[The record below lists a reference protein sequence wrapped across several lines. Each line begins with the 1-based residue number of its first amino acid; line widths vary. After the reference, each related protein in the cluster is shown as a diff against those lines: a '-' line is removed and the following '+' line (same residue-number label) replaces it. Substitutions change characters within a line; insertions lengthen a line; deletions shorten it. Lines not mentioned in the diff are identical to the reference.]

1 MALGPVGTLLQEL
14 RYIGAAAG
22 VAKGAADKAQIAVTL
37 KGAEGDPRYQGK
49 GWLSRLQDRV
59 EKGKNKGTS
68 TNFTPVVAKGGSG
81 RSGGGGGRTSAAKTS
96 NKPTTAQTLEK
107 AEQDYYNAWMKA
119 AQDMDAGIIKGD
131 EYGKQVNAAQ
141 YKLAEAYRK
150 AYETTGNEKY
160 LKSFEDTAAEANTF
174 RDALKA
180 DAEQTKEQAEQK
192 KKLKEAEEAYKK
204 ALESADYGEIRKT
217 GEALSKLQATSS
229 GVVEGNGVSV
239 YGNQNRGAKAAY
251 AASNNS
257 MASLGG
263 YISDLQADL
272 KNADLGSAVY
282 DSLTERL
289 KDATMM
295 QGVLATLMDEG
306 MKGAD
311 LQEAANELKTKL
323 LAGDID
329 ESAWEDFVAR
339 VNEKLEE
346 QGFDP
351 IKIDIETGKV
361 SKDIKATWQDA
372 AKAVEAV
379 GSAMNSIEDPAAKV
393 MGTIAQAVASIALG
407 AGKAIAQYKTFTGWD
422 WIAFAATATATMI
435 STIAS
440 VHSATGYAQGGI
452 VDGTQGGFVG
462 GTAYSGDNV
471 GNVRLDSGEVVLNHA
486 QQSNLAAELEGN
498 PMQNL
503 HLSTTISGRFLKI
516 AIDNDSRSRNKG
528 KLVTTNQ

>member
-1 MALGPVGTLLQEL
+1 
-14 RYIGAAAG
+14 
-22 VAKGAADKAQIAVTL
+22 
-37 KGAEGDPRYQGK
+37 
-49 GWLSRLQDRV
+49 
-59 EKGKNKGTS
+59 
-68 TNFTPVVAKGGSG
+68 
-81 RSGGGGGRTSAAKTS
+81 
-96 NKPTTAQTLEK
+96 
-107 AEQDYYNAWMKA
+107 
-119 AQDMDAGIIKGD
+119 
-131 EYGKQVNAAQ
+131 
-141 YKLAEAYRK
+141 
-150 AYETTGNEKY
+150 
-160 LKSFEDTAAEANTF
+160 
-174 RDALKA
+174 
-180 DAEQTKEQAEQK
+180 
-192 KKLKEAEEAYKK
+192 
-204 ALESADYGEIRKT
+204 
-217 GEALSKLQATSS
+217 
-229 GVVEGNGVSV
+229 
-239 YGNQNRGAKAAY
+239 
-251 AASNNS
+251 
-257 MASLGG
+257 
-263 YISDLQADL
+263 
-272 KNADLGSAVY
+272 
-282 DSLTERL
+282 
-289 KDATMM
+289 MM
-295 QGVLATLMDEG
+295 QGVLTTLMDEG

-471 GNVRLDSGEVVLNHA
+471 GNVRLNSGELVLNHA
-486 QQSNLAAELEGN
+486 QQSALAAELEGN

-503 HLSTTISGRFLKI
+503 ELSTRISGRFLEI
-516 AIDNDSRSRNKG
+516 AINNDSRSRSRG
-528 KLVTTNQ
+528 KLVTSTSRT

>member
-1 MALGPVGTLLQEL
+1 
-14 RYIGAAAG
+14 
-22 VAKGAADKAQIAVTL
+22 
-37 KGAEGDPRYQGK
+37 
-49 GWLSRLQDRV
+49 
-59 EKGKNKGTS
+59 
-68 TNFTPVVAKGGSG
+68 
-81 RSGGGGGRTSAAKTS
+81 
-96 NKPTTAQTLEK
+96 
-107 AEQDYYNAWMKA
+107 
-119 AQDMDAGIIKGD
+119 
-131 EYGKQVNAAQ
+131 
-141 YKLAEAYRK
+141 
-150 AYETTGNEKY
+150 
-160 LKSFEDTAAEANTF
+160 
-174 RDALKA
+174 
-180 DAEQTKEQAEQK
+180 
-192 KKLKEAEEAYKK
+192 
-204 ALESADYGEIRKT
+204 
-217 GEALSKLQATSS
+217 
-229 GVVEGNGVSV
+229 
-239 YGNQNRGAKAAY
+239 
-251 AASNNS
+251 

-272 KNADLGSAVY
+272 KNADLCSAVY

-295 QGVLATLMDEG
+295 QGVLTQLMDEG

-329 ESAWEDFVAR
+329 EAAWEDFVAR

-372 AKAVEAV
+372 AKAVESV
-379 GSAMNSIEDPAAKV
+379 GSAMSQIEDPAAKV
-393 MGTIAQAVASIALG
+393 MGTVAQAIASVALG
-407 AGKAIAQYKTFTGWD
+407 AGKAIDQAGTGSAGGPWG
-422 WIAFAATATATMI
+422 WIAFAAAATATMI

-440 VHSATGYAQGGI
+440 IHSATGYAQGGI

-471 GNVRLDSGEVVLNHA
+471 GNVRLNSGELVLNHA

-503 HLSTTISGRFLKI
+503 HLSTAISGRFLKI

>member
-1 MALGPVGTLLQEL
+1 
-14 RYIGAAAG
+14 
-22 VAKGAADKAQIAVTL
+22 VAT
-37 KGAEGDPRYQGK
+37 
-49 GWLSRLQDRV
+49 
-59 EKGKNKGTS
+59 
-68 TNFTPVVAKGGSG
+68 
-81 RSGGGGGRTSAAKTS
+81 
-96 NKPTTAQTLEK
+96 
-107 AEQDYYNAWMKA
+107 
-119 AQDMDAGIIKGD
+119 
-131 EYGKQVNAAQ
+131 
-141 YKLAEAYRK
+141 
-150 AYETTGNEKY
+150 
-160 LKSFEDTAAEANTF
+160 EANTF

-192 KKLKEAEEAYKK
+192 KKLKEAEEAYQK
-204 ALESADYGEIRKT
+204 ALDSGDYSEIAKT
-217 GEALSKLQATSS
+217 GEALSKLQAKSS
-229 GVVEGNGVSV
+229 GVVEGDGVSV
-239 YGNQNRGAKAAY
+239 YGNQNRGARAAY

-282 DSLTERL
+282 DSLTARL
-289 KDATMM
+289 QDATMM
-295 QGVLATLMDEG
+295 QGVLTQLIDEG

-323 LAGDID
+323 LSNQPIP
-329 ESAWEDFVAR
+329 EEAWEDFVAR

-372 AKAVEAV
+372 AKAVESV
-379 GSAMNSIEDPAAKV
+379 GSAMSQIEDPAAKV
-393 MGTIAQAVASIALG
+393 MGTVAQAIASVALG
-407 AGKAIAQYKTFTGWD
+407 TAEAIKNYRTWQGWD
-422 WIAFAATATATMI
+422 WVAFAATATGTMI

-440 VHSATGYAQGGI
+440 IHSATGYAQGGI

-471 GNVRLDSGEVVLNHA
+471 GNVRLNSGELVLNHA
-486 QQSNLAAELEGN
+486 QQSALAAELEGN

-503 HLSTTISGRFLKI
+503 ELSTRISGRFLEI
-516 AIDNDSRSRNKG
+516 AINNDSRSRSRG
-528 KLVTTNQ
+528 KLVTSTSRT